1 MTVPSQF
8 KGFSRLPE
16 QVQRKMDP
24 QLAKKYN
31 MGGGVLQRPLF
42 MQAGGPAQPMPMAPP
57 PPPAQPPMAP
67 PPPMVPPPM
76 APQGPDPMVQQTEAQ
91 FENMGERLAQD
102 TLANINQAEDIEGAI
117 NGLRG
122 NEKPI
127 EARYDELAGFVGKS
141 DAQQTPESVLAMVQP
156 TIMMTEQG
164 AMDSGIGELIQSLAV
179 SEMETPMG
187 EPTAM
192 GQGVGELMTMGAGN
206 TPPVNFNQG
215 GPVEVRR
222 YAQGDPQGVT
232 PIGATQYGEILNPVL
247 ESLRGQTSNIFG
259 TPEQRAQELEE
270 AKRFQR
276 GQAALDFAKFG
287 LALASPTD
295 QPMSFAEKL
304 AAAGQPLAT
313 SFQERGQAV
322 QDIKSKQKAEERA
335 LAMQTLGMG
344 VDATKD
350 VFGRM
355 VDQSMQERGLGTQLS
370 IAQINNASREKIAGM
385 STASAKEVAEIS
397 AQLQKDLLKT
407 RNIHDEK
414 KYESAQAHDKELREI
429 IKTHTM
435 LIDNNKAY
443 GDQDTLKLNNQL
455 MKDRARLEAQL
466 RTDARADELGI
477 IHSNDLEKLEASYKN
492 AKKLQ
497 THSSNLTLHR
507 ENVQNSFTALQ
518 RALDR
523 ESTVDLE
530 TAKNA
535 LQLEIANMN
544 ISQAEKER
552 IQRGALATIDNVIKR
567 EGLSIEEAKLAITEQ
582 YNADIIDIKTRELEA
597 QGILDDVQSQIIR
610 YINDNDRLEKYK
622 TNSLTETE
630 KNVFENQLLAFVDTK
645 TYVDPVSGMNVISRN
660 AVSGAIKDALKTT
673 NPELYKQITGM
684 EVPEEIA
691 DPVTGKITDRTKNPA
706 NLFRTNNTGQISL
719 NLNSDA
725 FKDILPTT
733 FSEEVDYAIPIG
745 ASRVIPGIKAIFK
758 GGAKE
763 LTGENVPDVSTEQ
776 YKEGQ
781 ADLKN
786 LSNKLL
792 SYLGKIGANFDE
804 VGSARQFKFVT
815 ELLEKEVEKIRPG
828 GLFFRT
834 DADAAAAFSAFEEQ
848 LRSDIQVLAQKVPEY
863 SGIPGGSFSQQQ
875 VQKARSVINQLLP
888 LYKDVVLFK
897 DHFNMGGGGLSGS
910 RISTIDKEA
919 VNQSIR
925 NLIKK

>member
-1 MTVPSQF
+1 MTGPSHN
-8 KGFSRLPE
+8 KNYIRS
-16 QVQRKMDP
+16 
-24 QLAKKYN
+24 YN
-31 MGGGVLQRPLF
+31 MGGKVLQRPLF
-42 MQAGGPAQPMPMAPP
+42 MQAGGPAQQPMPMAPP
-57 PPPAQPPMAP
+57 PQAQAPMGPPPPPPMAP
-67 PPPMVPPPM
+67 P
-76 APQGPDPMVQQTEAQ
+76 PQGPDPMVQQTEAQ
-91 FENMGERLAQD
+91 FENMGEQIAQD
-102 TLANINQAEDIEGAI
+102 TLSNINQAEDIEGAI

-164 AMDSGIGELIQSLAV
+164 AMDSGIGELIQGLAG

-276 GQAALDFAKFG
+276 GQASLDLAKFG

-344 VDATKD
+344 VDATKE
-350 VFGRM
+350 VLGKM

-397 AQLQKDLLKT
+397 AQLQKDLLNT
-407 RNIHDEK
+407 RNQHDKK
-414 KYESAQAHDKELREI
+414 KYESAQAHDKDLREI

-455 MKDRARLEAQL
+455 MKERARLEAQL

-477 IHSNDLEKLEASYKN
+477 IHSNDLEKLDISYKN
-492 AKKLQ
+492 AEKLQ
-497 THSSNLTLHR
+497 THSSQLTLHR
-507 ENVQNSFTALQ
+507 ENVQNSFAALQ

-691 DPVTGKITDRTKNPA
+691 DPVTGEITDRTKNPA
-706 NLFRTNNTGQISL
+706 NLFSTNKTGQISL

-733 FSEEVDYAIPIG
+733 FSEKVDYFIPIG
-745 ASRVIPGIKAIFK
+745 ASRVYPGIKAIFK
-758 GGAKE
+758 GGVGE
-763 LTGENVPDVSTEQ
+763 LTGENIPDADTAQ
-776 YKEGQ
+776 FKAGQ

-792 SYLGKIGANFDE
+792 AYLGKIGANFDD
-804 VGSARQFKFVT
+804 VGSTRQFKFVT
-815 ELLEKEVEKIRPG
+815 EKLEEEVEKIRPG
-828 GLFFRT
+828 GLWFRT
-834 DADAAAAFSAFEEQ
+834 DADAAAAFSAFEAQ
-848 LRSDIQVLAQKVPEY
+848 LRSDIQVLAQKVPQY
-863 SGIPGGSFSQQQ
+863 SGIPGGSFSQEQ
-875 VQKARSVINQLLP
+875 VQKARSVIDQLLP

-897 DHFNMGGGGLSGS
+897 NHFNMGGGGLSGS
-910 RISTIDKEA
+910 RISTIDKKA